1 MKKESKNK
9 LWIVTF
15 FAISMAFLE
24 TTVVIYLRKMYYPN
38 GFNFP
43 LAGFVDPTILGIE
56 WIREFATVI
65 MLITIAMLAAKK
77 FYERLAYFIYA
88 FAIWDIFYYIYL
100 KLFLDWP
107 ASILTWDVLF
117 LIPWPWAGPVLAPLI
132 CSALFIAMTFIII
145 NSEDSNIKVRISL
158 KEGALMVS
166 GILLILYTWLYD
178 YGKLIIGS
186 GNIKNFFTL
195 NNNEEFMQ
203 IIMSYVP
210 QYYNWPVFI
219 IGTILLSVGVLI
231 FYSRTNKKLFYR
243 K

>member
-1 MKKESKNK
+1 
-9 LWIVTF
+9 
-15 FAISMAFLE
+15 
-24 TTVVIYLRKMYYPN
+24 
-38 GFNFP
+38 
-43 LAGFVDPTILGIE
+43 
-56 WIREFATVI
+56 
-65 MLITIAMLAAKK
+65 
-77 FYERLAYFIYA
+77 
-88 FAIWDIFYYIYL
+88 
-100 KLFLDWP
+100 
-107 ASILTWDVLF
+107 
-117 LIPWPWAGPVLAPLI
+117 
-132 CSALFIAMTFIII
+132 MTFIII